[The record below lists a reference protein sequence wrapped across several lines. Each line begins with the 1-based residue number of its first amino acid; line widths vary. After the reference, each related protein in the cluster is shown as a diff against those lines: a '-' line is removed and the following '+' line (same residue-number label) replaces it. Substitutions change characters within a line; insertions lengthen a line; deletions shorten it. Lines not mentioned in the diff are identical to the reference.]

1 MKSRQIKV
9 SEAINQYPDPD
20 QEKKTWVV
28 FKKNGIECCEDANY
42 PKEVKPNDD
51 IIVFER

>member
-20 QEKKTWVV
+20 QEKKNMGSIQ
-28 FKKNGIECCEDANY
+28 KKWH
-42 PKEVKPNDD
+42 
-51 IIVFER
+51 